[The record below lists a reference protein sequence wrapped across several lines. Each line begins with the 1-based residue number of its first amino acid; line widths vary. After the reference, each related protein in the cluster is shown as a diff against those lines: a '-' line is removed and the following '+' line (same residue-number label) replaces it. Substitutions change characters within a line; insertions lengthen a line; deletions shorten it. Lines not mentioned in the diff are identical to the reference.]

1 MSLTLSKK
9 TRKGWGTDDTGGK
22 KMPCQR
28 SSRGS
33 TYLNS
38 LNIVLNVKTVLSIV
52 SDECIARHERKFN

>member
-1 MSLTLSKK
+1 MTLEEKK
-9 TRKGWGTDDTGGK
+9 QS
-22 KMPCQR
+22 MPCQR

-33 TYLNS
+33 MYLKS

>member
-22 KMPCQR
+22 KKSMPCQR

-38 LNIVLNVKTVLSIV
+38 LNIVLNVKTVLAIV
-52 SDECIARHERKFN
+52 SD